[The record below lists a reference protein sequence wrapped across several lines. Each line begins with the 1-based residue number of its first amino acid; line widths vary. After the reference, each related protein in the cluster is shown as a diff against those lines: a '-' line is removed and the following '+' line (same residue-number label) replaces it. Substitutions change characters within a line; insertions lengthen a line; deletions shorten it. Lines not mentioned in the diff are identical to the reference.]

1 MKTKNMNNI
10 DDDMLPEYDFS
21 IGERGKYA
29 KAKANA
35 NGYIKIDPIVME
47 FFKEPEKINQLLISI
62 VKSLQTIPA

>member
-1 MKTKNMNNI
+1 MRNKPLGNT

-21 IGERGKYA
+21 NGERGKYA

-62 VKSLQTIPA
+62 VKSLQTTPA